1 MSSIAHERQEEVAL
15 GRPSR
20 GPGPPR
26 APDAGTVDPG
36 AGGRVRRWQLPI
48 LSPSVLAYLIG
59 PIAFVIIVFLMK
71 FNVLARESIW
81 LWLAVFIA
89 SPLVSFACNRLYL
102 LAPTPRRLH
111 VRIAASAASVTVVI
125 YLTGWGSALVLAFA
139 FLVLENIAAGGSRV
153 WRTTAWWSIVG
164 IAAGQVAIWQHWAP
178 SFLSTSRA
186 NALALM
192 GAVVLLFVIRMA
204 GVVMEQKEKAETSM
218 RLSEDRFR
226 SLIQNSSDVTIVI
239 DGEGR
244 LSYVSPA
251 VTQLLGFEP
260 TELVGRGATEIVHA
274 DDHEYVRN
282 RFASVSGTSADPSV
296 LRQFRMQKKDGTFCN
311 VEAVITDQRDRPS
324 IDGYVANVRDITERK
339 EFEALLAHQALHD
352 SLTGLANR
360 QLTVDRAEQMLL
372 RARRER
378 GGVALC
384 FVDLDN
390 FKDTNDSL
398 GHEAGD
404 KLLCAVAER
413 LSRMLRAGDTV
424 GRLGGDEFVILAEGA
439 SLADGPLLVAE
450 RIREALHAPFFL
462 PGYEGLPIT
471 VTASVGIATGDR
483 PSAHELL
490 RDADVAL
497 YRAKAVGKDC
507 CVLFEPEMQ
516 SAAVDRLAL
525 KSNLYTAL
533 ANDQFFLLYQP
544 IFELDSMRVR
554 GVEALLRWQHPTRGV
569 ISPDEFIPVLEE
581 NGLILGVGAWV
592 LQQACAQAA
601 RWHARGYRV
610 QMSVNVSMRQIAS
623 PELVNDV
630 VEALAA
636 SRLDPDTVTLEVTES
651 VLMRDAE
658 ATVAH
663 LCRLKELGVKIAI
676 DDFGSGQSSLTY
688 LRRFPIDELKIDRS
702 FIVAIDGSRESTA
715 LLHTLVE
722 LGQTLGLSI
731 VAEGIETCSQLEGLR
746 DEHCTYGQGFIF
758 ARPMTSDGVEPYLY
772 KSGVGAP
779 AGTPAPAATKA
790 AAAPRAV
797 GAIGAIGAIG

>member
-1 MSSIAHERQEEVAL
+1 V
-15 GRPSR
+15 
-20 GPGPPR
+20 
-26 APDAGTVDPG
+26 
-36 AGGRVRRWQLPI
+36 
-48 LSPSVLAYLIG
+48 LSVSALAYLMG
-59 PIAFVIIVFLMK
+59 PIAFVIILLLMR
-71 FNVLARESIW
+71 FNVVARESRW
-81 LWLAVFIA
+81 LWLAVFIV
-89 SPLVSFACNRLYL
+89 SPLVSFVCNRLYL

-111 VRIAASAASVTVVI
+111 IRIAASAASVTTVT
-125 YLTGWGSALVLAFA
+125 YLTGWGPALVLAFA
-139 FLVLENIAAGGSRV
+139 FLVLENIAAGGSQV
-153 WRTTAWWSIVG
+153 WRATASWSLAGIV
-164 IAAGQVAIWQHWAP
+164 AGQVAIWQHWAP

-192 GAVVLLFVIRMA
+192 GAVVLLFMIRMA
-204 GVVMEQKEKAETSM
+204 GVVMEQKERAENSM

-226 SLIQNSSDVTIVI
+226 SLIQNSSDVTVVV

-260 TELVGRGATEIVHA
+260 SELVGRSATEIVHV
-274 DDHEYVRN
+274 DDHDYVRS
-282 RFASVSGTSADPSV
+282 RFASVPTASEEAS
-296 LRQFRMQKKDGTFCN
+296 LLQQFRMEKRDGTFLN

-324 IDGYVANVRDITERK
+324 IGGYVANVRDITERK

-352 SLTGLANR
+352 SLTGLPNR

-372 RARRER
+372 RARRDQ
-378 GGVALC
+378 GAVALC
-384 FVDLDN
+384 FIDLDN

-413 LSRMLRAGDTV
+413 FTHMLRAGDTV
-424 GRLGGDEFVILAEGA
+424 GRLGGDEFVILTEGA

-450 RIREALHAPFFL
+450 RIRVALHEPFFL
-462 PGYEGLPIT
+462 EGYEGLPIT

-483 PSAHELL
+483 PSAQELL

-525 KSNLYTAL
+525 KSNLYSAL
-533 ANDQFFLLYQP
+533 ANGQFFLLYQP
-544 IFELDSMRVR
+544 IFELESMAVR
-554 GVEALLRWQHPTRGV
+554 GVEALLRWRHPTRGV

-592 LQQACAQAA
+592 LQEACGQAA
-601 RWHARGYRV
+601 RWHRQGYRV

-623 PELVNDV
+623 PELVGDV

-663 LCRLKELGVKIAI
+663 LRGLKELGVKIAI

-702 FIVAIDGSRESTA
+702 FIAAIDGSRESTA
-715 LLHTLVE
+715 VLHTLVE
-722 LGQTLGLSI
+722 LGRTLGLSI

-746 DEHCTYGQGFIF
+746 SEHCTYGQGFIF
-758 ARPMTSDGVEPYLY
+758 ARPMNPHAVEPYLF
-772 KSGVGAP
+772 KEAAPTAPVEPPVGAP
-779 AGTPAPAATKA
+779 
-790 AAAPRAV
+790 RSV
-797 GAIGAIGAIG
+797 GAIV

>member
-1 MSSIAHERQEEVAL
+1 MDRAGAAQ
-15 GRPSR
+15 PT
-20 GPGPPR
+20 
-26 APDAGTVDPG
+26 APDALTPEPG
-36 AGGRVRRWQLPI
+36 AAGVARGWHLPM
-48 LSPSVLAYLIG
+48 LSPSALAYLMG
-59 PIAFVIIVFLMK
+59 PIAFVIIIFLMK
-71 FNVLARESIW
+71 LNVLARESIW

-89 SPLVSFACNRLYL
+89 SPLVSLVCNRLYL
-102 LAPTPRRLH
+102 LAPTPRHLH
-111 VRIAASAASVTVVI
+111 IRIAASAASVTMVT
-125 YLTGWGSALVLAFA
+125 YLTGWGPVLVLAFA
-139 FLVLENIAAGGSRV
+139 FLVLENIAVGGSRV

-244 LSYVSPA
+244 LSYVSPV
-251 VTQLLGFEP
+251 VTQLLGFESS
-260 TELVGRGATEIVHA
+260 ELVGRRATEIVHA

-282 RFASVSGTSADPSV
+282 RFASVPTTSADPSF
-296 LRQFRMQKKDGTFCN
+296 LQQFRMQKKDGTFCN

-324 IDGYVANVRDITERK
+324 IGGYVANVRDITERK

-360 QLTVDRAEQMLL
+360 QLTVDRAEHMLL

-378 GGVALC
+378 GAVALC
-384 FVDLDN
+384 FIDLDN

-424 GRLGGDEFVILAEGA
+424 GRLGGDEFVILTEGA

-450 RIREALHAPFFL
+450 RIREALHEPFFL
-462 PGYEGLPIT
+462 KGYEGLPIT

-525 KSNLYTAL
+525 KSNLYSAL

-544 IFELDSMRVR
+544 IFEIDSMAVR

-601 RWHARGYRV
+601 RWQSQGYLV
-610 QMSVNVSMRQIAS
+610 QMSVNVSMRQVAS

-630 VEALAA
+630 VEALET
-636 SRLDPDTVTLEVTES
+636 SRVDPDTVTLEVTES

-702 FIVAIDGSRESTA
+702 FIAAIDGSRESTA

-722 LGQTLGLSI
+722 LGRTLGLSI

-746 DEHCTYGQGFIF
+746 GEHCAYGQGFIF
-758 ARPMTSDGVEPYLY
+758 ARPMNSAGVEPYLC
-772 KSGVGAP
+772 KARAGA
-779 AGTPAPAATKA
+779 AVITSTAAV
-790 AAAPRAV
+790 PGAV
-797 GAIGAIGAIG
+797 GAVG